1 MKKCAFALPLFCAAL
16 AASAPHAIDR
26 GNVARLRR
34 LVVPLFSERTH
45 LLALALVVAT
55 TTTTTLPRSLR
66 MPSRAVW
73 VWGVST
79 YLAFLFAL
87 SLLIVAMPC
96 CYFGEFSPCCAPCQV
111 PVLVVAAML
120 LTYSA
125 FHLHMAWQD
134 ERQSAR
140 SSSSS
145 TSTTTTKEQK
155 QID

>member
-16 AASAPHAIDR
+16 AASAPHTIDR

-45 LLALALVVAT
+45 LLALALVAAT
-55 TTTTTLPRSLR
+55 TATTLPRSLR

-145 TSTTTTKEQK
+145 TSTTTKEQK